1 MISVV
6 VGDQERF
13 AQDRLAVAMRNLGEE
28 ISRGLRNE
36 IFHLFQIAAEL
47 GNCFLPKFRIAG
59 FVGPW
64 QISFGQFRRSVIFV
78 AAEFENVPLRDPHV
92 LEHLPRSVGQ
102 VLNPLAATLRRETSE
117 KVFKVDVRVA
127 ATQQLQ
133 QMFAKCLRV
142 VIYHFVAILSEN
154 TASTWGWDRGGL
166 VRKASP
172 SLNRFQCS
180 RFAL

>member
-6 VGDQERF
+6 VGEQERF
-13 AQDRLAVAMRNLGEE
+13 AQDRLAVAVRNFSEE
-28 ISRGLRNE
+28 ISRGIRNE
-36 IFHLFQIAAEL
+36 IFHLFQITAEISD
-47 GNCFLPKFRIAG
+47 CFLPKFRIAG

-64 QISFGQFRRSVIFV
+64 PISFRPFRRSVTFV

-102 VLNPLAATLRRETSE
+102 ALNPLAATLRLETSE
-117 KVFKVDVRVA
+117 KVFKVDVRVP

-154 TASTWGWDRGGL
+154 TASTRCLKRGRL
-166 VRKASP
+166 V
-172 SLNRFQCS
+172 
-180 RFAL
+180 